1 VKCPRHSTRDPGL
14 SGWGNTRTVDSG
26 TLKGNG
32 FAAAR
37 FEEMKRA
44 QHDGR
49 TTPDED
55 ARFREVTE
63 MLQVLT
69 KRLGLGDTIT
79 GWNEFLPEI
88 RNASCRIP
96 GLVPPGGGFSA

>member
-1 VKCPRHSTRDPGL
+1 M
-14 SGWGNTRTVDSG
+14 
-26 TLKGNG
+26 KGNG

-44 QHDGR
+44 QQDGR

-79 GWNEFLPEI
+79 GWNEFLPGDPQ
-88 RNASCRIP
+88 RLMSDSWLSSARRWFQCLIP
-96 GLVPPGGGFSA
+96 GSSRSSRTGVGQLIV